1 MWPRSRH
8 AAAAT
13 AAAVA
18 LVGLVATSAPS
29 GWAQDPPP
37 DNPGGQG
44 TPGNTGVWAPPQEI
58 TLRYGPP
65 TPIGISAFVG
75 ITGNEGRP
83 PVNCAYHD
91 GFYPSR
97 PFTVNGARETRL
109 DILGIPLGRTYHVVV
124 TCDGG
129 LIHQED
135 KVF

>member
-1 MWPRSRH
+1 MWPRSRA

-13 AAAVA
+13 AAALA
-18 LVGLVATSAPS
+18 GLAATGAATA
-29 GWAQDPPP
+29 WAQDPPP
-37 DNPGGQG
+37 NDPTSPGR
-44 TPGNTGVWAPPQEI
+44 PGNTGIYAPQQEI

-75 ITGNEGRP
+75 ITHNEGRP

-97 PFTVNGARETRL
+97 PFTVTGSQETRL
-109 DILGIPLGRTYHVVV
+109 DILGIPLGRTYHIVV

-129 LIHQED
+129 LIHQQD